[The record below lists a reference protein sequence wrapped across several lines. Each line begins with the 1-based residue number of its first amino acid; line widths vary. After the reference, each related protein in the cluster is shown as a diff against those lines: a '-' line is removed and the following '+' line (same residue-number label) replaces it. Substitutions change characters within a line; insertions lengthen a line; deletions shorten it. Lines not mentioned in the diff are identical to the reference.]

1 MAAINVQTIGTFVL
15 QVLMQLTAIAMLLPS
30 KGFTRAGPAL
40 VCVVAIVASVYLLA
54 RLTNSGVNLS
64 TLIPWAA
71 TMVPLASIA
80 MGMLIFGETASPMK
94 VSLLVLACLIVAAA
108 GRFK

>member
-1 MAAINVQTIGTFVL
+1 MAAINVQTIGTFAL
-15 QVLMQLTAIAMLLPS
+15 QVLMQLTAIAMLPLS
-30 KGFTRAGPAL
+30 KGFTRAGPTL
-40 VCVVAIVASVYLLA
+40 VCVLAIVASVYLLA

-80 MGMLIFGETASPMK
+80 MGMLLFGETASPMK
-94 VSLLVLACLIVAAA
+94 VSLLVLACLVVAAA
-108 GRFK
+108 GRFE